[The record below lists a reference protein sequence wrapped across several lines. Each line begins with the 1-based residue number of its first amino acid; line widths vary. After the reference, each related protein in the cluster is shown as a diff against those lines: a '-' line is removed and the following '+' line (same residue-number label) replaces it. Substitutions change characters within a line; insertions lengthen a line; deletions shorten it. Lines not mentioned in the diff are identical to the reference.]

1 MKQMTVNIVV
11 RYKVDVSLLDCIK
24 SRIIGTQV
32 LENHLKDAIDKI
44 DNNDIEEVERLKRE
58 VDTLMKLNIQSVKRR
73 K

>member
-1 MKQMTVNIVV
+1 MTVNIVV